1 MLRRGLVSVVLA
13 LVAGSASLSA
23 AAVTARP
30 VSYGIAATRICL
42 TKHGAVFGAASDPAV
57 AALPAAQRRKVL
69 DGLLPPGTVHL
80 FLVIGTTAA
89 DAESLRARIVA
100 TVEFKPTATNSRAGR
115 LGNAAWFVVSLGSRP
130 SLALMKTV
138 SG

>member
-23 AAVTARP
+23 PTVTARP
-30 VSYGIAATRICL
+30 LSYGIAATRTCL

-89 DAESLRARIVA
+89 TR
-100 TVEFKPTATNSRAGR
+100 SRSEPGLSR
-115 LGNAAWFVVSLGSRP
+115 RSSSSRP
-130 SLALMKTV
+130 RRTLGPA
-138 SG
+138 G